1 MRCSKGSLHV
11 DVWMCGCV
19 WQVDVFIPGHHTHG
33 SIVVRRAW
41 DKQGMEVIEHL
52 VEKVGQQ
59 TRGFLW
65 KLD

>member
-1 MRCSKGSLHV
+1 V
-11 DVWMCGCV
+11 DEVLKESVCICV

-52 VEKVGQQ
+52 IEKVSRQM
-59 TRGFLW
+59 GFYEA
-65 KLD
+65 